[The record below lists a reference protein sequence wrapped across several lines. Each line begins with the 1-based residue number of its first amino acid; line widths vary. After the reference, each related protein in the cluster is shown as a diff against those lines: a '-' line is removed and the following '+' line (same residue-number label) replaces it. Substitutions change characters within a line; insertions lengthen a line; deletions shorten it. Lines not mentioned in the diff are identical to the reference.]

1 MHFAPSNRAPT
12 QRKNTDLRKGE
23 QKMSS
28 LCGLRSLCPFA
39 SIKWALTFAIATIL
53 LATAQCA
60 TAADKPNV
68 IFILAD
74 DKGK

>member
-1 MHFAPSNRAPT
+1 
-12 QRKNTDLRKGE
+12 
-23 QKMSS
+23 MSS